1 MPRGGEMDWTIVE
14 VVIGL
19 SFLFF
24 LLSIVAS
31 AVNEFIAGIFKLRAK
46 TLEKGITNLLTGS
59 TSPPGGDLGIVG
71 QLYSHALV
79 NGYGKDKDKPSYLS
93 SRSFRNALLDVTGL
107 LEATSAPTDDPLQAE
122 AIRREIQDAIDAI
135 PLESLK
141 DSLTTIWLSV
151 HRDAT
156 EFRAGVERWFDRG
169 MERVSGWYKRRAQ
182 IIVFIV
188 GLAVAVAINGS
199 ALTAADR
206 LWKDDGFRKG
216 LVAQVERQQEAT
228 SGTQALDRLEEL
240 RFPIGWE
247 ESNRPQD
254 AGGWALALLGW
265 LLTGFAV
272 TFGAPF
278 WFDVLGKVSNLRAA
292 GVKPDSVLTPAPAKW
307 EASTVKLDIETG
319 QPPT

>member
-1 MPRGGEMDWTIVE
+1 MDWPIVE

-31 AVNEFIAGIFKLRAK
+31 AVNEFIAGIFKLRAR

-59 TSPPGGDLGIVG
+59 TSPPSGDRGVVG
-71 QLYSHALV
+71 ELYAHALV
-79 NGYGKDKDKPSYLS
+79 NGYGKGKDKPSYLS

-107 LEATSAPTDDPLQAE
+107 LEATSMPTDDPLREE
-122 AIRREIQDAIDAI
+122 AIRTEIQDRIDAI
-135 PLESLK
+135 PVESLK
-141 DSLTTIWLSV
+141 NSLTAIWLSG
-151 HRDAT
+151 HRDAA

-188 GLAVAVAINGS
+188 GLAVTVAINAS

-206 LWKDDGFRKG
+206 LWKSDGVRKG
-216 LVAQVERQQEAT
+216 LVAQVEHQQTAT
-228 SGTQALDRLEEL
+228 SGRQALDRLEEL

-247 ESNRPQD
+247 ESNRPQH
-254 AGGWALALLGW
+254 AAGWALTLLGW

-292 GVKPDSVLTPAPAKW
+292 GVKPDSVLTPAPAKS
-307 EASTVKLDIETG
+307 EATTVRLDIETS
-319 QPPT
+319 QPPK